1 MRDKKKIIK
10 KTQKLNS
17 KLADWDDDDPQQSV
31 EASSRWDK
39 VVILKHMFTLDELSE
54 DPAAILDIKEDIRG
68 QYLSSSL
75 PVSLFL
81 LRFWLTTLLLGSLH
95 IWITDSDRSPPS
107 RMRETRPRHQRRALR
122 QGTRRRRVGAIWQ
135 RGGGEGVREGHG
147 WAAFLGDGGESVY
160 RRGPG
165 EIQEEQ

>member
-1 MRDKKKIIK
+1 MRVAAADFSYKVQKEPPGSGGAGGGATGQKGGGSSNMREKKKIIK

-68 QYLSSSL
+68 Q
-75 PVSLFL
+75 
-81 LRFWLTTLLLGSLH
+81 
-95 IWITDSDRSPPS
+95 
-107 RMRETRPRHQRRALR
+107 
-122 QGTRRRRVGAIWQ
+122 
-135 RGGGEGVREGHG
+135 
-147 WAAFLGDGGESVY
+147 
-160 RRGPG
+160 
-165 EIQEEQ
+165 

>member
-1 MRDKKKIIK
+1 MRVAAADFSYKVQKETPNGGGATGQKGGGSSNMREKKKIIK

-68 QYLSSSL
+68 QWISPSLALYLSHSFFTFPL
-75 PVSLFL
+75 GDDVICGGLFL
-81 LRFWLTTLLLGSLH
+81 S
-95 IWITDSDRSPPS
+95 
-107 RMRETRPRHQRRALR
+107 A
-122 QGTRRRRVGAIWQ
+122 
-135 RGGGEGVREGHG
+135 
-147 WAAFLGDGGESVY
+147 Y
-160 RRGPG
+160 
-165 EIQEEQ
+165 

>member
-1 MRDKKKIIK
+1 MRVAAADFSYKVQKEPGGGGAGGVPGQKGSSNMREKKKIIK

-68 QYLSSSL
+68 Q
-75 PVSLFL
+75 
-81 LRFWLTTLLLGSLH
+81 
-95 IWITDSDRSPPS
+95 
-107 RMRETRPRHQRRALR
+107 
-122 QGTRRRRVGAIWQ
+122 
-135 RGGGEGVREGHG
+135 
-147 WAAFLGDGGESVY
+147 
-160 RRGPG
+160 
-165 EIQEEQ
+165 

>member
-1 MRDKKKIIK
+1 MYFRAESVELAVQLLDDTQFRSDPPSLLNRLMCFTAYANIQWLTLGDGLPRLGQGGPTMRVAAADFSYKVQKEPPGAGAGATGQKGGSSNMREKKKIIK

-68 QYLSSSL
+68 Q
-75 PVSLFL
+75 
-81 LRFWLTTLLLGSLH
+81 
-95 IWITDSDRSPPS
+95 
-107 RMRETRPRHQRRALR
+107 
-122 QGTRRRRVGAIWQ
+122 
-135 RGGGEGVREGHG
+135 
-147 WAAFLGDGGESVY
+147 
-160 RRGPG
+160 
-165 EIQEEQ
+165 